1 MYKKLL
7 IGTSVIL
14 SIIFSFTFCFA
25 ADEMNQA
32 VNGVRNVVGGAE
44 NTMEDAAQGMSNMA
58 KDATNN
64 IEKGANNTAKNI
76 GNAMN
81 NNDDNNKNY
90 AASRTAAEVGA
101 ESTFLGISSTVWTWI
116 IVGIAVAAL
125 IALVWYFSTQKTN
138 NHYDD

>member
-1 MYKKLL
+1 MYKKFL
-7 IGTSVIL
+7 ISTSIIL

-25 ADEMNQA
+25 ADGMNQA
-32 VNGVRNVVGGAE
+32 VNGVRNVIGGAE
-44 NTMEDAAQGMSNMA
+44 NTMEGAAQGMSNMA

-64 IEKGANNTAKNI
+64 IEKGANNTANNI

-81 NNDDNNKNY
+81 NEDNKDY

-101 ESTFLGISSTVWTWI
+101 ETTFLGISSTVWTWI

-125 IALVWYFSTQKTN
+125 IALVWYFSTQKN
-138 NHYDD
+138 NTHYDD